1 MYPKWEAIL
10 ALREKLPARMIPGAA
25 LCHTENEVVQAW
37 AHIADQRNYATL
49 RTDRPQG
56 GLNLPFMYNNSLEE
70 GLRFVRSLRGRDLAF
85 IVNEAIVGR
94 INGKAVR
101 VDATSV
107 VVEYAECQSA
117 REVDAGRVN
126 VLQVA
131 ISDGPTGVWGETVL
145 KAQRPAWRQGL
156 QLDVLYR
163 EMLRSG
169 LAESAWSITDAE
181 HRLVLWG

>member
-25 LCHTENEVVQAW
+25 LCRTEDEVVQAW
-37 AHIADQRNYATL
+37 GHIADDRNYATL
-49 RTDRPQG
+49 RTDKPLG

-70 GLRFVRSLRGRDLAF
+70 GLRFVRGLQGRDLAF

-126 VLQVA
+126 VQQIAL
-131 ISDGPTGVWGETVL
+131 SDGPTVVWGETVL
-145 KAQRPAWRQGL
+145 KAQRPEWCPEL

-163 EMLRSG
+163 ELLRSG
-169 LAESAWSITDAE
+169 LKESAWSMTDAE